1 MTGYDIYEKAMQ
13 FIGMCDTD
21 GEIPDG
27 TAILPAALE
36 AVNQIGFDLCGMK
49 PKERLFDDIDLPA
62 DALSAMPYGVG
73 MLLSMS
79 IGVTQQNALLTQLYN
94 AKRTT
99 IKSGVSR
106 VRDRLPV
113 AEVGT

>member
-13 FIGMCDTD
+13 FIGMGDTD

-36 AVNQIGFDLCGMK
+36 AINQIGFDLCGMQ
-49 PKERLFDDIDLPA
+49 PKATLFDVVDLPA
-62 DALSAMPYGVG
+62 YALAAMPYGVG

-79 IGVTQQNALLTQLYN
+79 IGVTQQNALMTELYN
-94 AKRTT
+94 AKRATVKAAT
-99 IKSGVSR
+99 SR

-113 AEVGT
+113 TEVDM

>member
-36 AVNQIGFDLCGMK
+36 SINQIGFDLCGMT
-49 PKERLFDDIDLPA
+49 PKSTLFEEVDLPA
-62 DALSAMPYGVG
+62 DVLSAMPYGVG

-79 IGVTQQNALLTQLYN
+79 IGVTQQNALMTELYN
-94 AKRTT
+94 AKRGTVKNK
-99 IKSGVSR
+99 ISR
-106 VRDRLPV
+106 VRDRLPI
-113 AEVGT
+113 AEVDV